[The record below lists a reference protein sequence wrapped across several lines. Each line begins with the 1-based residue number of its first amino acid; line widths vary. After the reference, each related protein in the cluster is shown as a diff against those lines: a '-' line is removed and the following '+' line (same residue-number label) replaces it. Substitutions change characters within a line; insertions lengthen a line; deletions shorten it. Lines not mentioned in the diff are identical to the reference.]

1 MPTRIREQRQ
11 DDVVTL
17 VLDGEHGLNVLDRST
32 LVELQQIL
40 QRLTEQQGLGALI
53 LTGVGERAFSAGA
66 NLNELAELTATT
78 ALGFSHLGQTVT
90 GMLADFPAPVIAA
103 INGLTYGGGL
113 ELAVACDFRIAVPTA
128 RFAYPSSKL
137 GILPGFG
144 GTQRCPSL
152 IGPSRTKELMFL
164 GRVIDAATAL
174 HWGLLNEVAPDALG
188 EAMRWARELVGRD
201 AYAIRQ
207 VKETIGM
214 TERAD
219 FFFEQEAFANCFRR
233 PGIQERLRNWQTAS
247 SDR

>member
-17 VLDGEHGLNVLDRST
+17 VLDGDNGLNILDRST
-32 LVELQQIL
+32 LAELQQIL
-40 QRLTEQQGLGALI
+40 QRLGESQGIKALI
-53 LTGVGERAFSAGA
+53 LTGAGNRAFSAGA
-66 NLNELAELTATT
+66 NLNELAELNATT

-90 GMLADFPAPVIAA
+90 GLLADFPAPVIAA
-103 INGLTYGGGL
+103 LNGLAYGGGL
-113 ELAVACDFRIAVPTA
+113 ELAVACDFRLAVPEA
-128 RFAYPSSKL
+128 RFAYPASKL

-152 IGPSRTKELMFL
+152 IGTSRTRELMFL
-164 GRVIDAATAL
+164 GRVVDAATAL
-174 HWGLLNEVAPDALG
+174 HWGLLNAVAPDAQA
-188 EAMRWARELVGRD
+188 EAMRWARELAERD

-207 VKETIGM
+207 IKETIGM

-233 PGIQERLRNWQTAS
+233 PGVQERLRNWQAA
-247 SDR
+247 DR

>member
-17 VLDGEHGLNVLDRST
+17 VLEGDNGLNILDRRT
-32 LVELQQIL
+32 LVELHDL
-40 QRLTEQQGLGALI
+40 LLRLTESHGIGALI
-53 LTGVGERAFSAGA
+53 LTGAGTRAFSAGA
-66 NLNELAELTATT
+66 NLNELAELNATT

-90 GMLADFPAPVIAA
+90 GLLADFPAPVIAA
-103 INGLTYGGGL
+103 VNGLALGGGL
-113 ELAVACDFRIAVPTA
+113 ELAVACDFRISAPTA
-128 RFAYPSSKL
+128 RFAYPASKL

-144 GTQRCPSL
+144 GTQRCPGL
-152 IGPSRTKELMFL
+152 IGTSRTKELMFL

-174 HWGLLNEVAPDALG
+174 HWGLVNAVAPDAMG
-188 EAMRWARELVGRD
+188 EAMRMARELGERD

-233 PGIQERLRNWQTAS
+233 PGVQERLRNWQAS
-247 SDR
+247 KAES